1 MAEQFFKHFPTIDY
15 DPTGNKQT
23 KSIKDI
29 LIRIKVKD
37 KVRNQNVI
45 FSKYDVKEGQRPED
59 VAFEQYG
66 DAGLHW
72 IVLMMNE
79 IVDPYYEW
87 PLGLR
92 DLERFV
98 ASKYTDVNAVH
109 HYEVAQSS
117 GDTNIKIHVES
128 TAVGAEA
135 ITNYEYEERIQDDI
149 RKIRLLDPSYLSQF
163 IEEFEF
169 LMTESRI

>member
-1 MAEQFFKHFPTIDY
+1 MSYFKHFPTIDY
-15 DPTGNKQT
+15 DPTGDKNT
-23 KSIKDI
+23 KTIKDF
-29 LIRIKVKD
+29 LIRLTIKDV
-37 KVRNQNVI
+37 VRSNKAV

-98 ASKYTDVNAVH
+98 ASKYTNVNGTH
-109 HYEVAQSS
+109 HYEIAQSS
-117 GDTNIKIHVES
+117 GDTNTKIHVDS
-128 TAVGAEA
+128 TTVGATA
-135 ITNYEYEERIQDDI
+135 ITNYEYEESVNDV
-149 RKIRLLDPSYLSQF
+149 RKQIRLLDPVYINQ
-163 IEEFEF
+163 ITAEF
-169 LMTESRI
+169 LDKVKA